1 MARQRLLLSVLLLLG
16 TAGVI
21 ALLSSLA
28 LYVSDGSARVID
40 LDPIARKVRSDVP
53 LSAQP
58 QSAAR

>member
-1 MARQRLLLSVLLLLG
+1 
-16 TAGVI
+16 VI